1 MTFRVAFPTASR
13 RKNVRACH
21 SRFADQRVP
30 RSINVLTEMGLEN
43 LQSHLSQTLSIQ
55 AAYAPLIFLS
65 LSAIIRPP
73 HTLDNNTRRL
83 GDALFETR
91 QYVNIEQ
98 SHNDR
103 QTLNW
108 NWLNHH

>member
-21 SRFADQRVP
+21 YRFADQRVP

-73 HTLDNNTRRL
+73 HTSTITSGAWGMRSLKH
-83 GDALFETR
+83 
-91 QYVNIEQ
+91 VNMSITNRVIMIDK
-98 SHNDR
+98 H
-103 QTLNW
+103 
-108 NWLNHH
+108 